1 MISLQG
7 VSKRFGA
14 QDVLKHVSFEVRE
27 HEVLTVCG
35 PSGGGKS
42 TLLRCIVGLV
52 PIDAGE
58 IRVDGIP
65 VDSQQRHL
73 RQVRQRA
80 SLVFQEFN
88 LYSHLNVLSNLTL
101 APIRVQKRPRREAVV
116 QARDLLNRFGLLDKA
131 RAYPS
136 QLSGGEK
143 QRVAM
148 ARSLMLRPKVLL
160 LDEVTSNLDP
170 ERVGEVLETVGQLAH
185 DGMTLLLV
193 THHLGFARQIA
204 DRVAFLDRG
213 ELLELKPV
221 ETFFEAP
228 EHPRARQFLR
238 HAKMRADLGMSAEA
252 IDLDRPL
259 GR

>member
-1 MISLQG
+1 MIELRG

-14 QDVLKHVSFEVRE
+14 QDVLKHVCLEVRE
-27 HEVLTVCG
+27 HEVLAVCG
-35 PSGGGKS
+35 PSGSGKS

-65 VDSQQRHL
+65 VDSDQKRL

-80 SLVFQEFN
+80 SIVFQEFN

-101 APIRVQKRPRREAVV
+101 APIRVQKRPRREAVGR
-116 QARDLLNRFGLLDKA
+116 ARELLSRFGLLDKA
-131 RAYPS
+131 KAYPA

-143 QRVAM
+143 QRVAV

-170 ERVGEVLETVGQLAH
+170 ERVGEVLETIGRLACE
-185 DGMTLLLV
+185 GITLLLV
-193 THHLGFARQIA
+193 THHLAFARQIA
-204 DRVAFLDRG
+204 DRVAFLDGG

-221 ETFFEAP
+221 QNFFEAP
-228 EHPRARQFLR
+228 EHPRARQFLQ
-238 HAKMRADLGMSAEA
+238 HAKLRADLGMAAQA
-252 IDLDRPL
+252 IELETPV